1 MRITVLIENSAPEG
15 LVAEHGLS
23 FYLEYRGGRYLLDA
37 GESGA
42 FLLNAQRL
50 GVDLS
55 RVEAAALSHGHY
67 DHGDGFTAFFRVNRT
82 AQICARPAVQ
92 RTTCSTGSTWGSTP
106 PVPPPRPPV

>member
-50 GVDLS
+50 GW
-55 RVEAAALSHGHY
+55 
-67 DHGDGFTAFFRVNRT
+67 
-82 AQICARPAVQ
+82 ICPGWR
-92 RTTCSTGSTWGSTP
+92 
-106 PVPPPRPPV
+106 RPPCPTATTTTGTASPPFSG

>member
-55 RVEAAALSHGHY
+55 RVEAAGP
-67 DHGDGFTAFFRVNRT
+67 TATTTTGT
-82 AQICARPAVQ
+82 A
-92 RTTCSTGSTWGSTP
+92 SP
-106 PVPPPRPPV
+106 PFSG

>member
-42 FLLNAQRL
+42 FLLNAQHL

-55 RVEAAALSHGHY
+55 RV
-67 DHGDGFTAFFRVNRT
+67 
-82 AQICARPAVQ
+82 
-92 RTTCSTGSTWGSTP
+92 
-106 PVPPPRPPV
+106 